1 MKNRKV
7 TIIGAGMV
15 GSACA
20 YTLMQTGLFHEIV
33 IIDVDRKKAEGEALD
48 ITHGASFT
56 KPLTIKAGCYRD
68 SINSD
73 IIIICAG
80 ANQKP
85 GESRLDL
92 MDRNLQIF
100 RDIVSN
106 AISMSPNAIFLVV
119 SNPVDILSWMTYKLA
134 NIESNRVIGTGT
146 VLDSARLRHRLSE
159 ELNLDPRNVHAYVIG
174 EHGDSE
180 FIHWSSAFVGAHTL
194 DNYLNNQGKKL
205 QDLKEPI
212 AEEVRQAASKIIS
225 NKGYTNYGIAMS
237 VKRICEAIVRDEKSI
252 LSISSYDP
260 QQDIYY
266 SIPAIVGKG
275 GKVGHI
281 KPNFNK
287 EEQEKLNST
296 IALFKSFTKKIKI

>member
-20 YTLMQTGLFHEIV
+20 YTLMQTALFHEII

-48 ITHGASFT
+48 ISHGASFS
-56 KPLTIKAGCYRD
+56 KPQTIKAGCYRD
-68 SINSD
+68 SVNSD

-85 GESRLDL
+85 GETRLDL
-92 MDRNLQIF
+92 MDRNLKIF
-100 RDIVSN
+100 KDIVTN
-106 AISMSPNAIFLVV
+106 AIAMSPNATFLVV
-119 SNPVDILSWMTYKLA
+119 SNPVDILSWMTFKLA

-146 VLDSARLRHRLSE
+146 VLDSARLRDRLSE
-159 ELNLDPRNVHAYVIG
+159 ELNIDPRNVHAYVIG

-180 FIHWSSAFVGAHTL
+180 FVHWSSAFVGAHSL
-194 DNYLNNQGKKL
+194 ENYVSQQGKKL
-205 QDLKEPI
+205 SELKEMI
-212 AEEVRQAASKIIS
+212 AEEVKLAASKIIGS
-225 NKGYTNYGIAMS
+225 KGYTNYGIAMS
-237 VKRICEAIVRDEKSI
+237 VKRICEAIVRDERSI
-252 LSISSYDP
+252 LSVSSYDP
-260 QQDIYY
+260 LNDIYY
-266 SIPAIVGKG
+266 SIPAIVGRG

-287 EEQEKLNST
+287 EEEAKLDEM
-296 IALFKSFTKKIKI
+296 IKLFKSFTTKIKI